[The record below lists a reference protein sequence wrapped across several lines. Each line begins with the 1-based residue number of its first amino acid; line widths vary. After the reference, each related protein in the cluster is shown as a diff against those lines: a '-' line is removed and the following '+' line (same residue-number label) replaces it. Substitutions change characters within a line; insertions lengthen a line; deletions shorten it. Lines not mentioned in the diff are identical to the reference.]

1 MYLIS
6 YLHMSNLTYD
16 IKNLSKKEISTLL
29 ECLLFSSSV
38 DVCASWYQDN
48 IEMMIELTKK
58 IRIKMPEILTENIYL
73 LSLNKN
79 GYESKHSDEILK
91 IFPELETQNI

>member
-1 MYLIS
+1 MNDLS
-6 YLHMSNLTYD
+6 YD

-48 IEMMIELTKK
+48 IQTMLNLTKK
-58 IRIKMPEILTENIYL
+58 IRVKMPEILTENIYL
-73 LSLNKN
+73 LPLDEN
-79 GYESKHSDEILK
+79 GYESKHSNEILK
-91 IFPELETQNI
+91 IFPELEKQNI